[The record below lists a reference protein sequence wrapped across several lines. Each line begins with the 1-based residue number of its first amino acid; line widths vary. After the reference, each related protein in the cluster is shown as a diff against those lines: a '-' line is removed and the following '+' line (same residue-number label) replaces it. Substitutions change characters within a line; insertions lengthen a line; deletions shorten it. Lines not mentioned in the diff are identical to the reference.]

1 MGNSLVNSQHNLF
14 RDYILEA
21 LSLFPIFPA
30 LLLYPSK
37 SPNIYQ
43 RAAGSASCRIKL
55 REAGMSTT
63 LSSLDSKLA
72 MSMRV
77 SMSFSIARVTILVCC
92 LALCSSSCTI
102 TCTENIT
109 DFYNSGFVTVIEEGR
124 LVCVGI
130 CLFNLSFLD
139 SNYTGPMN
147 TIGYVSNNVAFSASV
162 PFSCHFRLYQNTC
175 LCSNLENVILHSN
188 GTNYLR
194 YTILNLTLPYN
205 EMRIDVC
212 AQCGNNFK
220 CFHPVYLIVKGKS
233 QSALSFL
240 SYLFS

>member
-1 MGNSLVNSQHNLF
+1 
-14 RDYILEA
+14 
-21 LSLFPIFPA
+21 
-30 LLLYPSK
+30 
-37 SPNIYQ
+37 
-43 RAAGSASCRIKL
+43 
-55 REAGMSTT
+55 
-63 LSSLDSKLA
+63 
-72 MSMRV
+72 
-77 SMSFSIARVTILVCC
+77 
-92 LALCSSSCTI
+92 
-102 TCTENIT
+102 
-109 DFYNSGFVTVIEEGR
+109 
-124 LVCVGI
+124 
-130 CLFNLSFLD
+130 
-139 SNYTGPMN
+139 MN